1 MTIQAVK
8 PTVSGEEEDQE
19 ENQNQICFEV
29 YPGEKILF
37 THETRWQ
44 LCREITHK
52 GKCSDFS

>member
-37 THETRWQ
+37 THETR
-44 LCREITHK
+44 
-52 GKCSDFS
+52 